1 MSSILKVDQIQTAAG
16 GIPTAADLGLNVSGS
31 VLQVVQ
37 AVKTDKQTIS
47 GTAYT
52 AISGLAPVIT
62 PTSTSS
68 KILINVCIHYGENQD
83 AFPAFN
89 LLRNGS
95 GFIYGDAS
103 GSGTQQNTFTQV
115 QTENSIRDQYRQTQA
130 NFMYVDS
137 PATTSPITYSLSVS
151 PMRTSS
157 RTLYINRHEAMNDAN
172 RSNTVSTI
180 ILMEIA
186 G

>member
-1 MSSILKVDQIQTAAG
+1 MSSILKVDTIQTAAG
-16 GIPTAADLGLNVSGS
+16 GTPTAADLGLNVSGS

-37 AVKTDKQTIS
+37 AVKTDPQTIS

-62 PTSTSS
+62 PISASS
-68 KILINVCIHYGENQD
+68 KILIHVTVHWGESSD
-83 AFPAFN
+83 TFPAWN

-95 GFIYGDAS
+95 GFIYGDAF

-115 QTENSIRDQYRQTQA
+115 QTQANVRDQYRQNNASFT
-130 NFMYVDS
+130 YLDS

-151 PMRTSS
+151 PMRTLSK
-157 RTLYINRHEAMNDAN
+157 TVYINRHETHNDAN

-180 ILMEIA
+180 ILQEIA